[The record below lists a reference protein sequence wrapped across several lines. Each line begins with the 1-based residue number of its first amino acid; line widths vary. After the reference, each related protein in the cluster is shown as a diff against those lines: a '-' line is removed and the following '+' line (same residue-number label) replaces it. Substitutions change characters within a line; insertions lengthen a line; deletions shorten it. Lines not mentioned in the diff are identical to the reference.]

1 MFRFRVVGLDEVYR
15 DIFRLWEKILEDGFK
30 PDLIVAI
37 LRGGYFPAKVL
48 DELFGG
54 LNLKT
59 VEIKFYRNIDR
70 KEKPKI
76 VQPLYGYVKRKK
88 VLLVDDVTDTGET
101 LTLAVKHLNQKG
113 ALKVKTATIHKK
125 VWSKIKPDYYV
136 YEVDWWVVYPWEL
149 IDFAIT
155 IGKKLKEEG
164 ETLKKASSLLLRKG
178 LNLDKKTVK
187 KVLEKTVF
195 NPLKV

>member
-48 DELFGG
+48 AELFGG

-88 VLLVDDVTDTGET
+88 VLLVDDVTDTGKT
-101 LTLAVKHLNQKG
+101 LTLAVKHLNRKG

-136 YEVDWWVVYPWEL
+136 YEVD
-149 IDFAIT
+149 
-155 IGKKLKEEG
+155 
-164 ETLKKASSLLLRKG
+164 
-178 LNLDKKTVK
+178 
-187 KVLEKTVF
+187 
-195 NPLKV
+195 

>member
-48 DELFGG
+48 AELFGG

-88 VLLVDDVTDTGET
+88 VLLVDDVTDTGKT

-149 IDFAIT
+149 IDFSIT

-178 LNLDKKTVK
+178 LNLDKK
-187 KVLEKTVF
+187 
-195 NPLKV
+195 PLKKFWRRLFLTP